1 MQVRTARWTPS
12 PDFRYLGIMAVFADR
27 NDSSHLKGRL
37 SKVIVPALL
46 SNDLNQLSRRLGDRA
61 TFDDP
66 QFGRATGGTALS
78 ETISRVSSWLAE
90 HSGAFEA
97 TSSLAGPEHDVTD
110 GVVSLQYGERTVSLP
125 IAVMVE
131 KGREREIEIRLYYSL
146 KAIRAEGPPRAAPLP
161 LQDEALSLP
170 PPLSAYLE
178 AVSRGDLEQIAA
190 SFESGATLSA
200 GDGTVYSQKAD
211 GPSMK
216 EYFSRL
222 VSSEGGT
229 TMSKRARVDDGRA
242 CAVEYVTTRLRGRDV
257 VSIAGLAVYE
267 RGDSGLL
274 RAVRSYDDVG

>member
-1 MQVRTARWTPS
+1 
-12 PDFRYLGIMAVFADR
+12 MAVFADR
-27 NDSSHLKGRL
+27 DDSSRLKGRL

-46 SNDLNQLSRRLGDRA
+46 SNDLNQLLRRLGDRA

-78 ETISRVSSWLAE
+78 GTISRVSSWLTE
-90 HSGAFEA
+90 HSGVFEA

-110 GVVSLQYGERTVSLP
+110 GVVSLQYGERTVFLP

-146 KAIRAEGPPRAAPLP
+146 KAIRAEGPPRIAPLP
-161 LQDEALSLP
+161 LHDEALSLP

-190 SFESGATLSA
+190 NFESGATLSA
-200 GDGTVYSQKAD
+200 GDGTVYSQEAD

-242 CAVEYVTTRLRGRDV
+242 CAIEYVTTRLRGRDV